1 MIIVDHFSHW
11 PEFVPLSD
19 IEAPTIAMALI
30 DHWCCQYGIPER
42 RFHSD
47 GANNVHGLVIQELN
61 KFLGISK
68 SKSSRLHP
76 QGDGTSEAFV
86 KQIKSCIQ
94 KQVNDHGSDWDL
106 HLQTTAFAI
115 RNNIA
120 HSTKFTLSEL
130 MLGTKLSQPIDQFVE
145 SPPKSFAKQAIDF
158 AKNVKAKIENST
170 KIVQQ
175 NLQKSRNNM
184 KKEYDKKV
192 KGSPIHVGDYVMLWK
207 PYKRNGLS
215 RCFQPNWDGPWKVDS
230 FTGHYNV
237 KIMRCDNETLLK
249 NVHINQLKPIT
260 IRLMA
265 EPKEH
270 SYHIN
275 DTNDFNHYLED
286 LYEEEET
293 HELYTNIDENVE
305 VVNENVV
312 NNELIQQDIIN
323 SGWSNINVDNV
334 LPQRTRGVQLN
345 VKEIVPPRYR

>member
-1 MIIVDHFSHW
+1 
-11 PEFVPLSD
+11 
-19 IEAPTIAMALI
+19 
-30 DHWCCQYGIPER
+30 
-42 RFHSD
+42 
-47 GANNVHGLVIQELN
+47 
-61 KFLGISK
+61 
-68 SKSSRLHP
+68 
-76 QGDGTSEAFV
+76 
-86 KQIKSCIQ
+86 
-94 KQVNDHGSDWDL
+94 
-106 HLQTTAFAI
+106 
-115 RNNIA
+115 
-120 HSTKFTLSEL
+120 
-130 MLGTKLSQPIDQFVE
+130 
-145 SPPKSFAKQAIDF
+145 
-158 AKNVKAKIENST
+158 
-170 KIVQQ
+170 
-175 NLQKSRNNM
+175 
-184 KKEYDKKV
+184 
-192 KGSPIHVGDYVMLWK
+192 MLWK

-230 FTGHYNV
+230 FIGHYNV

-293 HELYTNIDENVE
+293 HELYNNIDENVE

-323 SGWSNINVDNV
+323 AGWSNINVDNV

-345 VKEIVPPRYR
+345 VKEIIPPRYR